1 MGTPGKL
8 TKDQF
13 GYCLP
18 VDAPL
23 YQRLPDYY
31 KNVSMLLFDYV
42 TDADAALALLPA
54 ELELADPPTATLVF
68 AEYPW
73 STLGPY
79 NEVAQALKCTYK
91 GKPVYYA
98 VRLHV
103 TADSA
108 MAAGREI
115 AGFPKKM
122 AAISFQ
128 RGDLYLSTVERPPGL
143 RLASASF
150 KPMAPVPPAKM
161 PLPWTLPFVCL
172 RLIPT
177 PEESP
182 KPSLVQL
189 VGTRWVFTSGELWS
203 GSGTFQ
209 FTGASDFD
217 PYHKLPLRKQLLS
230 LLFMGEMQVA
240 APGQILETL

>member
-8 TKDQF
+8 TKDHL

-31 KNVSMLLFDYV
+31 KNVSMILFDYL
-42 TDADAALALLPA
+42 TDADAALALLPSQ
-54 ELELADPPTATLVF
+54 LELTDPPTATLVF

-79 NEVAQALKCTYK
+79 NEVAQALKCTYR
-91 GKPVYYA
+91 GQPVYYA

-122 AAISFQ
+122 AQIEFTK
-128 RGDLYLSTVERPPGL
+128 GDLYLSTIERPRGL
-143 RLASASF
+143 RLASASL
-150 KPMAPVPPAKM
+150 KPSNPAPV

-172 RLIPT
+172 RLIPS
-177 PEESP
+177 PEDQTA
-182 KPSLVQL
+182 PSLLQL
-189 VGTRWVFTSGELWS
+189 VGTKWVFQSGEIWS
-203 GSGTFQ
+203 GPGSFQ
-209 FTGASDFD
+209 LTGASELD
-217 PYHKLPLRKQLLS
+217 PYHKLPMRKQLNS

-240 APGQILETL
+240 APGQVLENL

>member
-8 TKDQF
+8 TKEQF

-31 KNVSMLLFDYV
+31 KNVSVLLFDYV
-42 TDADAALALLPA
+42 TDAEAAAALLPA
-54 ELELADPPTATLVF
+54 QLELTDPPTATLVF

-79 NEVAQALKCTYK
+79 NEVAQALKCTYR

-122 AAISFQ
+122 ADIAFK
-128 RGDLYLSTVERPPGL
+128 RGDLYLSTIERPPGL
-143 RLASASF
+143 RLCSANF
-150 KPMAPVPPAKM
+150 KPMQPASV

-177 PEESP
+177 PEDSP
-182 KPSLVQL
+182 TPSLAQL

-203 GSGTFQ
+203 GPGTFQ
-209 FTGASDFD
+209 YTGASDLD
-217 PYHKLPLRKQLLS
+217 PYHKLPLRKLVAS
-230 LLFMGEMQVA
+230 MLFMGEMQVA
-240 APGQILETL
+240 APGQILENL